1 MTHVF
6 QKEEPEMAKK
16 NISRRDFLT
25 GSAASAVTLAAASL
39 LGGAAMAEEESAGFD
54 REYDVVIAGAGGTG
68 VSAAAAAMEAGA
80 GKVIVF
86 EKAGIIG
93 GTTNFSGGVMQAAG
107 TKYQKEFSEYQDDS
121 PEKHAAEWIAEGE
134 GMLDEALVTDLAN
147 GAPDCIDWLA
157 DSCGI
162 EWVGVYG
169 HCHVPYVSDDLMA
182 DRIHFYKDGGAAGSG
197 GIYVQAV
204 WKYAEGLGAEL
215 ETETEVKDLI
225 VEDGKVVGVV
235 IEQGGETFR
244 VKANKGVI
252 LATAGI
258 DHNVELAKALNPQ
271 QYWDETEYPATCLC
285 AATDTG
291 DGIRMG
297 LKLGA
302 AFVGGGC
309 IDFCGKTGAGTDNRT
324 PIFPEF
330 IVNKNGVRFVCEDA
344 TYAYHY
350 RAIFQQERATQ
361 APTWMIFGSGGG
373 SVDQKIANTTE
384 GTTYA
389 WADEETLNAAIESG
403 ELTTAET
410 IEELAEAIGVDP
422 AYLAR
427 TLAAW
432 NEDREAGNPDAFGR
446 ITGLEKIEGPFYA
459 YRNMPFNLGALGGLK
474 ITQKCEVV
482 NVEGE
487 VIPGLYA
494 AGLTAG
500 GWVGPYYPGS
510 GTAIIGTCYFGR
522 VAGKAAA
529 EN

>member
-1 MTHVF
+1 
-6 QKEEPEMAKK
+6 MAKD
-16 NISRRDFLT
+16 ISRREFLK
-25 GSAASAVTLAAASL
+25 GSAASAAALAAAGVFGVS
-39 LGGAAMAEEESAGFD
+39 AQAEEAAPAAFD

-68 VSAAAAAMEAGA
+68 VCAAAAACEAGA
-80 GKVIVF
+80 GSVIVF
-86 EKAGIIG
+86 EKSGIMG

-107 TKYQKEFSEYQDDS
+107 TKYQKEFSEFQDDT
-121 PEKHAAEWIAEGE
+121 PEKHAAEWLAEGE

-147 GAPDCIDWLA
+147 GAPECIDWLA

-169 HCHVPYVSDDLMA
+169 HCHVPYVSEDLMA
-182 DRIHFYKDGGAAGSG
+182 DRIHYYKDGGASGSG
-197 GIYVQAV
+197 SIYVQAV
-204 WKYAEGLGAEL
+204 WKYAESLGAEV
-215 ETETEVKDLI
+215 EYNTEVTDLI
-225 VEDGKVVGVV
+225 VEDGKVVGVEITADGV
-235 IEQGGETFR
+235 TTR

-258 DHNVELAKALNPQ
+258 DQNVEMAKQLNAQ
-271 QYWDETEYPATCLC
+271 QYWVETEYPGTCLC
-285 AATDTG
+285 VKTDTG

-297 LKLGA
+297 MKIGA
-302 AFVGGGC
+302 AFVGGGT
-309 IDFCGKTGAGTDNRT
+309 IDFCGKTGAATDNRT

-330 IVNKNGVRFVCEDA
+330 IVNKAGQRFVCEDA
-344 TYAYHY
+344 TYAFHY
-350 RAIFQQERATQ
+350 RAIFQQERATG
-361 APTWMIFGSGGG
+361 APTWMIFGAGGG

-384 GTTYA
+384 GTSYA
-389 WADEETLNAAIESG
+389 WKDEETLNAAIESG
-403 ELTTAET
+403 ELQTADT
-410 IEELAEAIGVDP
+410 IEELAEKIGVHP
-422 AYLAR
+422 QNLAR

-432 NEDREAGNPDAFGR
+432 NEDVTAGNPDPYGR
-446 ITGLEKIEGPFYA
+446 IEGLAPIEAPFYA
-459 YRNMPFNLGALGGLK
+459 YHNTPFNLGALGGLK

-482 NVEGE
+482 DVEGN

-494 AGLTAG
+494 AGLNAG

>member
-1 MTHVF
+1 
-6 QKEEPEMAKK
+6 MAKK
-16 NISRRDFLT
+16 NISRRDFLK

-54 REYDVVIAGAGGTG
+54 REYDVIIAGAGGTG

-107 TKYQKEFSEYQDDS
+107 TRFQKEFSDYQDDT
-121 PEKHAAEWIAEGE
+121 PEKHAAEWLAEGE

-157 DSCGI
+157 DTCGI

-169 HCHVPYVSDDLMA
+169 HCHVPYVSEDLMA
-182 DRIHFYKDGGAAGSG
+182 DRIHYYKDGGASGSG

-204 WKYAEGLGAEL
+204 WKYAESLGAEL
-215 ETETEVKDLI
+215 ETDTEVKDLI
-225 VEDGKVVGVV
+225 LEDGKVVGVV
-235 IEQGGETFR
+235 IANKDGEFR

-258 DHNVELAKALNPQ
+258 DHNTEMAKGLNPQ
-271 QYWDETEYPATCLC
+271 QYWVETEYPGTCLC
-285 AATDTG
+285 APTDTG

-297 LKLGA
+297 LKYGA
-302 AFVGGGC
+302 AFVGGGT
-309 IDFCGKTGAGTDNRT
+309 IDFCGKTGAATDNRT

-350 RAIFQQERATQ
+350 RAIFQQERATG
-361 APTWMIFGSGGG
+361 APTWMIFGAGGG

-389 WADEETLNAAIESG
+389 WADEETLKAAIESG
-403 ELTTAET
+403 ELITADT
-410 IEELAEAIGVDP
+410 IEELGEKIGVHP
-422 AYLAR
+422 QNLAR

-432 NEDREAGNPDAFGR
+432 NEDIENGTPDAFGR
-446 ITGLEKIEGPFYA
+446 NTGLATIEAPFYA
-459 YRNMPFNLGALGGLK
+459 YHNTPFNLGALGGLK

-482 NVEGE
+482 NNDGE
-487 VIPGLYA
+487 IIPGLYA

-522 VAGKAAA
+522 VAGKSAA